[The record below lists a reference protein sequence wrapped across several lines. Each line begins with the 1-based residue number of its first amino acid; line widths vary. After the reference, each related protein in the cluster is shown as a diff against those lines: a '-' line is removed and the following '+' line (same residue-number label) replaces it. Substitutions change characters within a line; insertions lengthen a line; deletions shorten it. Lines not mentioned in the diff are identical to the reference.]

1 MIGCMSL
8 ASVSC
13 SDDSLDNRSIFDTA
27 RTEQNDFDK
36 WIQKN
41 FTDPYNVELVYKLN
55 DNISDYDYDLAP
67 AEYSQSV
74 KLAKIIKHVWFGAYD
89 EVAGVDFTR
98 QLVPRT
104 IHFVG
109 SPAYNSDGTMVLGT
123 AEGGLVITLY
133 MVNNMNKYLSQDNY
147 MELLNHYYF
156 KTMHH
161 EFGHILHQKKPYDTN
176 FPKICEGL
184 YIGGDWYLHTET
196 EAHQLGFISQYSRN
210 MEYDDFVELIANY
223 VTHDQEWWD
232 AAVADGNSTDKD
244 GTTHNGGDIL
254 EEKLAIVKAYC
265 RNSWGFDL
273 DKLRDAVQRRS
284 KELSTMDLTTLN

>member
-1 MIGCMSL
+1 MSL

-13 SDDSLDNRSIFDTA
+13 SDDSLDSNSIFDTA

-41 FTDPYNVELVYKLN
+41 FTEPYNVDVVYKMD

-74 KLAKIIKHVWFGAYD
+74 KLAKIIKHVWFSAYD

-104 IHFVG
+104 IHFIG
-109 SPAYNSDGTMVLGT
+109 SPAYNTNGTMVLGT

-133 MVNNMNKYLSQDNY
+133 MVNYMDHFLSQKNY
-147 MELLNHYYF
+147 MDLLNEYYF

-176 FPKICEGL
+176 FQKITEGL
-184 YIGGDWYLHTET
+184 YIGGDWNKHSEK
-196 EAHQLGFISQYSRN
+196 EALQLGFISPYSRN
-210 MEYDDFVELIANY
+210 EVNDDFVELIANY
-223 VTHDQEWWD
+223 VTHDQAWWD
-232 AAVADGNSTDKD
+232 EAVAEGNATDED

-254 EEKLAIVKAYC
+254 EEKLAIVKTYC
-265 RNSWGFDL
+265 KNSWGFDL
-273 DKLRDAVQRRS
+273 DELRDAVQRRC

>member
-1 MIGCMSL
+1 MSL

-13 SDDSLDNRSIFDTA
+13 SDDSLDSNSIFDTA

-41 FTDPYNVELVYKLN
+41 FTEPYNVDVVYKMD

-74 KLAKIIKHVWFGAYD
+74 KLAKIIKHVWFSAYD

-104 IHFVG
+104 IHFIG
-109 SPAYNSDGTMVLGT
+109 SPAYNTNGTMVLGT

-133 MVNNMNKYLSQDNY
+133 MVNYMDHFLSQEDY
-147 MELLNHYYF
+147 MDLLNEFYF
-156 KTMHH
+156 NTMHH

-176 FPKICEGL
+176 FQKITEGL
-184 YIGGDWYLHTET
+184 YIGGDWNKHSEK
-196 EAHQLGFISQYSRN
+196 EALQLGFISPYSRN
-210 MEYDDFVELIANY
+210 EVNDDFVELIANY
-223 VTHDQEWWD
+223 VTHDQAWWD
-232 AAVADGNSTDKD
+232 EAVAEGNATDED

-254 EEKLAIVKAYC
+254 EEKLAIVKTYC
-265 RNSWGFDL
+265 KNSWGFDL
-273 DKLRDAVQRRS
+273 DELRDAVQRRC

>member
-1 MIGCMSL
+1 MSL

-13 SDDSLDNRSIFDTA
+13 SDDSLDSNSIFDTA

-41 FTDPYNVELVYKLN
+41 FTEPYNVDVVYKMD

-104 IHFVG
+104 IHFIG
-109 SPAYNSDGTMVLGT
+109 SPAYNTNGTMVLGT

-133 MVNNMNKYLSQDNY
+133 MVNYMDHFLSQEDY
-147 MELLNHYYF
+147 MDLLNEFYF
-156 KTMHH
+156 NTMHH

-176 FPKICEGL
+176 FQKITEGL
-184 YIGGDWYLHTET
+184 YIGGDWNKHSEK
-196 EAHQLGFISQYSRN
+196 EALQLGFISPYSRN
-210 MEYDDFVELIANY
+210 EVNDDFVELIANY
-223 VTHDQEWWD
+223 VTHDQAWWD
-232 AAVADGNSTDKD
+232 EAVAEGNATDED

-254 EEKLAIVKAYC
+254 EEKLAIVKTYC
-265 RNSWGFDL
+265 KNSWGFDL
-273 DKLRDAVQRRS
+273 DELRDAVQRRC

>member
-1 MIGCMSL
+1 MSL

-13 SDDSLDNRSIFDTA
+13 SDDSLDSNSIFDTA

-41 FTDPYNVELVYKLN
+41 FTEPYNVDVVYKMD

-74 KLAKIIKHVWFGAYD
+74 KLAKIIKHVWFSAYD

-104 IHFVG
+104 IHFIG
-109 SPAYNSDGTMVLGT
+109 SPAYNTNGTMVLGT

-133 MVNNMNKYLSQDNY
+133 MVNYMDHFLSQNNY
-147 MELLNHYYF
+147 MDLLNEYYF

-176 FPKICEGL
+176 FQKITEGL
-184 YIGGDWYLHTET
+184 YIGGDWNKHSEK
-196 EAHQLGFISQYSRN
+196 EALQLGFISPYSRN
-210 MEYDDFVELIANY
+210 EVNDDFVELIANY
-223 VTHDQEWWD
+223 VTHDQAWWD
-232 AAVADGNSTDKD
+232 EAVAEGNATDED

-254 EEKLAIVKAYC
+254 EEKLAIVKTYC
-265 RNSWGFDL
+265 KNSWGFDL
-273 DKLRDAVQRRS
+273 DELRDAVQRRC

>member
-1 MIGCMSL
+1 MSL

-13 SDDSLDNRSIFDTA
+13 SDESLDNKSIFDTA
-27 RTEQNDFDK
+27 KTEQNDFDK
-36 WIQKN
+36 WIRNN
-41 FTDPYNVELVYKLN
+41 FTEPYNVEVVYKLN

-67 AEYSQSV
+67 AEYSQSIE
-74 KLAKIIKHVWFGAYD
+74 LAKIIKHVWFGAYD

-109 SPAYNSDGTMVLGT
+109 SPAYNDDGTMVLGT

-133 MVNNMNKYLSQDNY
+133 MVNYMDYFLSQEDY
-147 MELLNHYYF
+147 MERLNHYYF

-176 FPKICEGL
+176 FQKITEGT
-184 YIGGDWYLHTET
+184 YVGGDWYQYSEKT
-196 EAHQLGFISQYSRN
+196 ARQLGYISPYSRN
-210 MEYDDFVELIANY
+210 EVNDDFVELIANY

-244 GTTHNGGDIL
+244 GTTHNGGNLL
-254 EEKLAIVKAYC
+254 EEKLAIVKTYC
-265 RNSWGFDL
+265 RNSWGFEL
-273 DKLRDAVQRRS
+273 DELRDAVQRRS